1 MSTSNT
7 HTSSKTGSS
16 WGGATHA
23 EPTCGREFIKTQN
36 VATGITLSSRQK
48 LLMIAQLL
56 QSQSC
61 AHDASKNGAN
71 AALSFHAFTRS
82 LLPRSSAHFAP
93 VCLCVLVRDTL
104 QAWCAVRRMQG
115 AAGQGH
121 VRMRRGGGQPVVGAQ
136 LAGEQ
141 EEGRLLPRHSS
152 VTLPYKDF
160 PASRRLRQRRG
171 CAIHRRRGW
180 SWCAP
185 CGVVCSLACLALPD
199 YDPAPHEF
207 TGHEMG
213 VSVGMPRWRGSKEVG
228 AR

>member
-1 MSTSNT
+1 
-7 HTSSKTGSS
+7 
-16 WGGATHA
+16 
-23 EPTCGREFIKTQN
+23 
-36 VATGITLSSRQK
+36 
-48 LLMIAQLL
+48 MIAQLL

-71 AALSFHAFTRS
+71 AALSFYAFTRS
-82 LLPRSSAHFAP
+82 FLPRSSAHFAP

-160 PASRRLRQRRG
+160 PASRRLRRRRG

-180 SWCAP
+180 SWCDLVELCAAWLAWLYLTMTLLRMRSQATKWEYRLV
-185 CGVVCSLACLALPD
+185 CLGGVEVKKWVPGESIQC
-199 YDPAPHEF
+199 
-207 TGHEMG
+207 
-213 VSVGMPRWRGSKEVG
+213 VGCRMFHTC
-228 AR
+228 